1 VKARKTPRSQL
12 PTQNLR
18 ATISVVAEAV
28 DEPFNYLCAKASGSI
43 QESTMLELLDG
54 VRKEVNAHPTR
65 RLLVDLREGEVHLS
79 ISDMNSLA
87 KLVLT
92 NFAGVVD
99 KIAIVM
105 RREFILPEKFFE
117 PLLRSRGLPV
127 FVTEDWDEAVYWL
140 GARFSQY
147 R

>member
-1 VKARKTPRSQL
+1 VKSRKTPRSQL
-12 PTQNLR
+12 PTERLR
-18 ATISVVAEAV
+18 APITVVGEAM
-28 DEPFNYLCAKASGSI
+28 DEPFNHLRVLVSGSL
-43 QESTMLELLDG
+43 QESTMSEMLERIRG
-54 VRKEVNAHPTR
+54 EVNAHPTQ
-65 RLLVDLREGEVHLS
+65 RLLVDLRAGEVHLS
-79 ISDMNSLA
+79 ISDLNSLA

-92 NFAGVVD
+92 NFAGVVS
-99 KIAIVM
+99 KIAIVL

-127 FVTEDWDEAVYWL
+127 FVTEDHDEAVYWL